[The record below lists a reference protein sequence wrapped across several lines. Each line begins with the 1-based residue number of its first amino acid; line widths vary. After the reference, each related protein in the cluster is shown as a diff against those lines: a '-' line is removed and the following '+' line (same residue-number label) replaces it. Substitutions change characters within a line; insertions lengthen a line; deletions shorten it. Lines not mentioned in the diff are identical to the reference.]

1 MYIYIYVYIHIIHIY
16 TCYIYICNIYIYIID
31 WIEYKQIPRHFNIIS
46 CASFAWVDVG
56 QLLKFL
62 LISA

>member
-1 MYIYIYVYIHIIHIY
+1 MYIYIYMYIYILYIYIHV
-16 TCYIYICNIYIYIID
+16 IYICNMYIYIID